1 MLVKGFKEFNEEKTR
16 EVTFTFGRFNPPTVG
31 HGKLLAKVA
40 SISTGNDYKIYAS
53 KSNDAKKNPLQYGEK
68 IKVMRK
74 MFPKHGRNIV
84 DDNSTSVLHAASS
97 LYSKGYTKAK
107 LVVGSDRIKEMST
120 LLNKYN
126 GVKSKHGFY
135 DFAEGIEVVSAGE
148 RDPDAEGVSGMSASK
163 MRQAAIDG
171 DFKSFSKGLPK
182 EYGED
187 MSLFNL
193 IRKRM
198 GLKEMVN
205 FRKHIQLPTLSE
217 KRERYISGEIF
228 NTGDRVTCQK
238 TNHNFTI
245 AERYSNY
252 VASSI
257 GTKYFIN
264 DLEEYLEES
273 LNPNVKPKT
282 KISKH
287 TKKFKDMFGE
297 SDITEGVDDPAIFK
311 AVFLAGGPGSGK
323 SFVVGKTALTALG
336 FKVVN
341 SDDKFEA
348 ALKKAD
354 LEPTPDN
361 IFSPKGQKL
370 RSRAKEITAKQQDL
384 YINGRLGL
392 VIDGTGKD
400 YAKIS
405 KQANLLKAIGYDV
418 AMIFV
423 NTDQDTA
430 LKRNQMRPRSLPDD
444 TVTKMWKDV
453 QNNLGKFQSIFSSNF
468 IIVDNSASSN
478 IEKAT
483 TAAYKKMAKFAKESP
498 KNNLARTWISK
509 QLGEST
515 ETALKTKADKTGI
528 SYSILK
534 KVFDRGLAAW
544 KTGHRPGTNAIQW
557 GYARV
562 NSFATGGKTRTTAD
576 KDLWSQHKGKNESID
591 EGTEFEPHWMYNPKT
606 GDKEWAKVEADH
618 LRLKKLGW
626 DHEPVK

>member
-1 MLVKGFKEFNEEKTR
+1 MIVKGFKEFNEEKTR

-40 SISTGNDYKIYAS
+40 SIATGSDYKIYAS
-53 KSNDAKKNPLQYGEK
+53 KSNDANKNPLQYSEK

-74 MFPKHGRNIV
+74 MFPKHGRNTV
-84 DDNSTSVLHAASS
+84 DDKSTSVLHAAAS
-97 LYSKGYTKAK
+97 LYSQGYTKAK
-107 LVVGSDRIKEMST
+107 LVVGSDRVNEMSS

-126 GVKSKHGFY
+126 GVKAAHGLY
-135 DFAEGIEVVSAGE
+135 DFDGGIEVVSAGD

-182 EYGED
+182 EFGED

-238 TNHNFTI
+238 TNQNFTI

-252 VASSI
+252 IVSAI
-257 GTKYFIN
+257 GTKYFIS
-264 DLEEYLEES
+264 DVEEYVKES
-273 LNPNVKPKT
+273 LNPNSVIPSR
-282 KISKH
+282 ISSH
-287 TKKFKDMFGE
+287 TKKFRDMFGE
-297 SDITEGVDDPAIFK
+297 YDIKEGVDDPAIFK

-323 SFVVGKTALTALG
+323 SFTVGRTGLTALG

-341 SDDKFEA
+341 SDDKFEI
-348 ALKKAD
+348 ALKKAG

-361 IFSPKGQKL
+361 IFSPTGQKL
-370 RSRAKEITAKQQDL
+370 RGRAKELTGKQQDL

-400 YAKIS
+400 YAKIKAQADLM
-405 KQANLLKAIGYDV
+405 KQIGYDV

-430 LKRNQMRPRSLPDD
+430 LDRNRKRSRSLPDD
-444 TVTKMWKDV
+444 TVTRMWKDV
-453 QNNLGKFQSIFSSNF
+453 QNNLGKFQQLFSPNF
-468 IIVDNSASSN
+468 VIVDNSSGAN
-478 IEKAT
+478 VEKAT
-483 TAAYKKMAKFAKESP
+483 TSAYKQMAKFAKQAPRSNTA
-498 KNNLARTWISK
+498 KKWISS
-509 QLGEST
+509 QLGESL
-515 ETALKTKADKTGI
+515 EEAESWKSKGHYTADGKEWTGDQHANGGQVMTGKTHSDDSVDLYHFKELSPKVRNK
-528 SYSILK
+528 ILK
-534 KVFDRGLAAW
+534 SLDDSK
-544 KTGHRPGTNAIQW
+544 
-557 GYARV
+557 
-562 NSFATGGKTRTTAD
+562 
-576 KDLWSQHKGKNESID
+576 
-591 EGTEFEPHWMYNPKT
+591 
-606 GDKEWAKVEADH
+606 
-618 LRLKKLGW
+618 
-626 DHEPVK
+626 